1 MASRILLVRHGEA
14 AASWGQSADP
24 GLSELGWRQADL
36 VSSQLQALAGD
47 QRPLLI
53 SSPLKR
59 AQETAQPFSEAMDL
73 PVAIDER
80 VKEIPSPVPL
90 AQRQTWLQGF
100 MRQTWTEQPG
110 ALWDWRR
117 GVVDAVSE
125 PEGIIVVFTHF
136 LVINALVGHCQGRE
150 NTLVFWPANTSVT
163 ELRRTGEELYVHEL
177 GEEMASRVN

>member
-1 MASRILLVRHGEA
+1 MANRILLVRHGEA

-24 GLSELGWRQADL
+24 GLSELGWRQAEL
-36 VSSQLQALAGD
+36 VSSHLKELVGD
-47 QRPLLI
+47 QTPVLF

-59 AQETAQPFSEAMDL
+59 AQETAQPFSEDL
-73 PVAIDER
+73 GLSVQIDER

-90 AQRQTWLQGF
+90 AQRQNWLQGF
-100 MRQTWTEQPG
+100 MRQNWSEQPES
-110 ALWDWRR
+110 LWDWRR

-125 PEGIIVVFTHF
+125 HEGVIVFFTHF

-150 NTLVFWPANTSVT
+150 ETLVFWPANTSVS

-177 GEEMASRVN
+177 GEQMASRVN